1 MTEAPQIRDS
11 DVIYLAVKR
20 LEEIAR
26 KMQRLE
32 YDDKLDQMMVE
43 AAELFTWAAENIVRR
58 RTEEDA

>member
-43 AAELFTWAAENIVRR
+43 AAELFTWATENIVRR
-58 RTEEDA
+58 QTEEDA